1 MLIIILNR
9 YQMYAF
15 KFQWL
20 TQAFS
25 SEYHIILV
33 ENLVVTDFTLRCEL
47 ADQYNERV

>member
-1 MLIIILNR
+1 
-9 YQMYAF
+9 MYAF

-33 ENLVVTDFTLRCEL
+33 ENLVVTDFTLRCEMGVGIH
-47 ADQYNERV
+47 ADGYTTCDTEH